1 MSAAISDYYKDNNLI
16 ADSQQWDIPD
26 SGWTRTREQRLLD
39 QAKLLRTKLTPL
51 SVGAPAPGEPYGITA
66 ARVATYSGLVDKFEE
81 EIGKP
86 GARRGDRKGET
97 QSIPD
102 RCREIRGKF
111 RSMDKLVKQYRGT
124 PEGDLFAQGFINNG
138 SIDDLPGSPT
148 PPPAPPKP

>member
-1 MSAAISDYYKDNNLI
+1 MSAAISEYYKDNNLI

-51 SVGAPAPGEPYGITA
+51 SVGVPAPGEPYGITA

-111 RSMDKLVKQYRGT
+111 RSMDKLVKHTAARPKAT
-124 PEGDLFAQGFINNG
+124 
-138 SIDDLPGSPT
+138 SSPRASST
-148 PPPAPPKP
+148 AEASTTSPAAPPRPRRRRT